1 LVQVDRPSSVTRPK
15 PPVPDIEPFNIE
27 PIILGRLYRAGVHPS
42 VVGMVS
48 IVATAIAVS
57 WSALLSNLFYR
68 SPGSLEGWRAVW
80 SFLLRNPTNSVAR
93 SMPYLSDYPA
103 IVLTATIAVS
113 IYLVYE
119 LFYSASVLH
128 SDMGKASC
136 IRYTEQG
143 RKALSDAVD
152 EMNAKFLKWGK
163 AAPLALLLALVCTT
177 LINLRLKGRLYGF
190 LRNEHLYTSW
200 WASLSPLRPG
210 GVVWLLFGGLG
221 IYIVYTEAVLGLT
234 YLAFL
239 RKCRGDYQ
247 FRANMV
253 NPDGLYGWSR
263 VRRIVSNLE
272 AGVLCTLLSA
282 WALWFYLQPAVGSVV
297 TVLVIG
303 IFVGIVLYVFIGV
316 TASYRR
322 QVKTDKYTQRAEI
335 GEEIA
340 NNSDGDS
347 RDLLKVMIAYQR
359 LAVVEKI
366 PSVPIRPAWLVAGAV
381 TLIGPVSAIIVQLL
395 KFFMTK

>member
-1 LVQVDRPSSVTRPK
+1 MRPN
-15 PPVPDIEPFNIE
+15 PPVPNIQPFNIE
-27 PIILGRLYRAGVHPS
+27 PIILARLYRAGVHPS
-42 VVGMVS
+42 VVGVVS

-57 WSALLSNLFYR
+57 WSALLPNLFYR
-68 SPGSLEGWRAVW
+68 SKGSLGGWAAIW
-80 SFLLRNPTNSVAR
+80 SFLLRNPQNSVAR

-103 IVLTATIAVS
+103 IVLTATISVS
-113 IYLVYE
+113 VYLVYE

-143 RKALSDAVD
+143 RKALSDAVN
-152 EMNAKFLKWGK
+152 EMNAKFTRWGK
-163 AAPLALLLALVCTT
+163 LAPLALVLALICTA
-177 LINLRLKGRLYGF
+177 LINLRLEGRLYAF
-190 LRNEHLYTSW
+190 LRSKHLYGSW

-210 GVVWLLFGGLG
+210 GVVWLLLGGLG
-221 IYIVYTEAVLGLT
+221 IYMVYTEAVLGLT
-234 YLAFL
+234 YLTFL

-272 AGVLCTLLSA
+272 VGVLCTLLSA

-297 TVLVIG
+297 TVLVLG
-303 IFVGIVLYVFIGV
+303 IFVGVVLYVFVGV
-316 TASYRR
+316 TSNYRR
-322 QVKTDKYTQRAEI
+322 QVRTDKYTQRAEI
-335 GEEIA
+335 GQEIA
-340 NNSDGDS
+340 NNSDGEA

-381 TLIGPVSAIIVQLL
+381 TLIGPVFAIVVQLL
-395 KFFMTK
+395 KFFMAK